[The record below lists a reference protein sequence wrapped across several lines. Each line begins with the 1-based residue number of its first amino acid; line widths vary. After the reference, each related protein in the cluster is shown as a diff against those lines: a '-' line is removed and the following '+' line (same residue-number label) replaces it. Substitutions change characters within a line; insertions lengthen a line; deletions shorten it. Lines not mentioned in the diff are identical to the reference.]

1 MAGFVEVRHEE
12 WIAAQRARVCAQF
25 ADLDHHIRHHVHPKL
40 RFEPLP
46 PAADGTPRFA
56 QEVRLLGIR
65 QRDVFERRIGAD
77 GEISDLA
84 VEGFNRGG
92 TLHFGFAQEVRD
104 GRDGTRVE
112 ITVRLPLPPLIGPL
126 LRPLLAWQIRR
137 EVRTAA
143 LQDKHDLEVRGY
155 AGADTQPVAALRLA
169 A

>member
-1 MAGFVEVRHEE
+1 MSEFVEVRHEE
-12 WIAAQRARVCAQF
+12 WIAAALARVCAQF
-25 ADLDHHIRHHVHPKL
+25 ADLQHHIERNVHPKL
-40 RFEPLP
+40 RFRPLP

-77 GEISDLA
+77 GRILDRA

-92 TLHFGFAQEVRD
+92 SLQFDFAQEVRD

-112 ITVRLPLPPLIGPL
+112 ITVRLPLPPVPGRL
-126 LRPLLAWQIRR
+126 LRPLLAWQLRR
-137 EVRTAA
+137 EVRRAA
-143 LQDKHDLEVRGY
+143 LQDKHDLETRGY
-155 AGADTQPVAALRLA
+155 PAVAAGLRLA